1 MTWLMIVIFYPC
13 NSGCALE
20 KAEYGVATEALC
32 HSRGAAFA
40 PWRAGAEHP
49 EVYGPGPHAVYWCV
63 PMGEAR

>member
-1 MTWLMIVIFYPC
+1 MTWLLVVIFYAC

-40 PWRAGAEHP
+40 LAKRVPPPENSYSGWGPRAF
-49 EVYGPGPHAVYWCV
+49 YWCV
-63 PMGEAR
+63 PNN